1 MSDEGGGRE
10 EGADTEL
17 KTKTPHANV
26 GNYDFASTFSLSHT
40 LQGWRLPWQHC
51 VASRNVCCLF
61 QRGRFLEK
69 NILPMEKCPIKA
81 KGNYRTMC
89 IPCGLH
95 GDEVP
100 VIGIGKIWSRSCL
113 NFSWCS
119 LLANACGGRCEDI
132 MFFLW
137 SVFEKFAIA
146 STSTTLGTV
155 DTFFSIL
162 KWSFLAMFQGTW
174 PKKDWLGFS
183 TWYTRSQESW
193 QASCRRLLCC
203 AHTAFR
209 RPWLLHKMAGFTKFD
224 HQGQA
229 MWLMPMHIC
238 WKQLMAGQSPSSP
251 LEKQPPVQYKL
262 DNLVVNNL
270 SLPTATRILCFEF
283 CLRSNAL
290 SLYGSIAVHI
300 WQRFFSPH
308 T

>member
-1 MSDEGGGRE
+1 MWGTTILPAPFHCPIPYKDGVYPGSIV
-10 EGADTEL
+10 L
-17 KTKTPHANV
+17 PHEMFAAYFSGV
-26 GNYDFASTFSLSHT
+26 DF
-40 LQGWRLPWQHC
+40 W
-51 VASRNVCCLF
+51 
-61 QRGRFLEK
+61 EK

-174 PKKDWLGFS
+174 PKKDWFGFS

-229 MWLMPMHIC
+229 MWLMSMHIC

-270 SLPTATRILCFEF
+270 SLATATRILCFEF

-308 T
+308 TWLPQLGAFSKSEIIW

>member
-1 MSDEGGGRE
+1 MGTHLWRTTPSKPR
-10 EGADTEL
+10 AITE
-17 KTKTPHANV
+17 P
-26 GNYDFASTFSLSHT
+26 
-40 LQGWRLPWQHC
+40 
-51 VASRNVCCLF
+51 
-61 QRGRFLEK
+61 
-69 NILPMEKCPIKA
+69 
-81 KGNYRTMC
+81 C

-155 DTFFSIL
+155 DAFFSIL
-162 KWSFLAMFQGTW
+162 TWSFLAMFQS
-174 PKKDWLGFS
+174 FS
-183 TWYTRSQESW
+183 TWYTRFRK
-193 QASCRRLLCC
+193 AGKPL
-203 AHTAFR
+203 AGGYYTAFR

-224 HQGQA
+224 HQGRA
-229 MWLMPMHIC
+229 MWLMSMHIC

-251 LEKQPPVQYKL
+251 LEKQPPVQYRL

-270 SLPTATRILCFEF
+270 SLATATKILCFEF
-283 CLRSNAL
+283 CLRSDAL
-290 SLYGSIAVHI
+290 SLFGSIAVHI
-300 WQRFFSPH
+300 W
-308 T
+308 